1 MSNKAI
7 ILLFLSFFVR
17 LSLFSQSEENR
28 EDFLE
33 VLFEELYLETDSLIN
48 FEHLFIESDSL
59 LNLDDFIIEQDSII
73 NFDTIPE
80 HATDLVVDSIPE
92 HTKYLPEEL
101 SDSVYIARLAA
112 ISTPIELPFNE
123 QVKSYIKLYTQKRRE
138 QVENMLGLSE
148 YYFPIF
154 EEYLDARN
162 MPLELKYLPIIE
174 SALNPRALSRAGAS
188 GIWQFM
194 LATGRLYK
202 LEVNTYIDER
212 RDPVKSTN
220 AAVNFLSDLYDIY
233 GDWHLAIAAYNCG
246 PGNVNKAIR
255 RSGGKRDFWEIYY
268 QLPRETRG
276 YVPAFIA
283 ATYVMTYAS
292 EHKLYSKPAN
302 LPEVTDTIM
311 VFQPLH
317 FEQVSQIL
325 QIPVEKLRD
334 MNPQYR
340 RDVIPANENKSYALK
355 LSEEQS
361 LQFASFE
368 DSIYNYNR
376 QHYFPNNRLVVTPSD
391 TKYAVVAPDGR
402 AAIYYTVKSGDVLGK
417 IAEWFNVRVTD
428 LRYWN
433 DISGNIIK
441 AGQRLVIYVPKNKE
455 EHYKAVAQARSGK
468 SASTTKPTTTTA
480 TQTSSSQ
487 TSKQSN
493 DDKNYEYYVVKSGD
507 TLWSIAQKYPGV
519 SNEDI
524 LRLNNI
530 TDVKKIKPGQK
541 LKIRTI

>member
-1 MSNKAI
+1 MNIKALV
-7 ILLFLSFFVR
+7 ILVLSISFKFA
-17 LSLFSQSEENR
+17 LFSQSEENR
-28 EDFLE
+28 AEHLE
-33 VLFEELYLETDSLIN
+33 TLFEDLIIEPDSLLIFEDLFIEPESLIN
-48 FEHLFIESDSL
+48 IEDYFIESDNL
-59 LNLDDFIIEQDSII
+59 INLD
-73 NFDTIPE
+73 TLPE
-80 HATDLVVDSIPE
+80 YPTDLVIDSPDQDE
-92 HTKYLPEEL
+92 SLPEEL
-101 SDSVYIARLAA
+101 SDLVYITRLSA
-112 ISTPIELPFNE
+112 INTPIEMPFNE
-123 QVKSYIKLYTQKRRE
+123 QVKSHIKLYSQKRRD

-162 MPLELKYLPIIE
+162 MPLELKYLPVIE

-202 LEVNTYIDER
+202 LEVNSFIDER
-212 RDPVKSTN
+212 RDPVKSTY

-283 ATYVMTYAS
+283 ATYIMTYAT
-292 EHKLYSKPAN
+292 EHNLYPKPAN
-302 LPEVTDTIM
+302 LPEISDTIM
-311 VFQPLH
+311 IYQPLH

-325 QIPVEKLRD
+325 QIPVETLRD

-340 RDVIPANENKSYALK
+340 RDVIPAKEDKSYALK
-355 LSEEQS
+355 LTSEQS
-361 LQFASFE
+361 LLFASYE
-368 DSIYNYNR
+368 DSIYNHRR

-391 TKYAVVAPDGR
+391 TKYSVVAPDGR
-402 AAIYYTVKSGDVLGK
+402 AAVYYTVKSGDVLGK
-417 IAEWFNVRVTD
+417 IAEWFNVRVSD

-433 DISGNIIK
+433 DISGNMIK
-441 AGQRLVIYVPKNKE
+441 VGQRLVIYVPKNKE

-468 SASTTKPTTTTA
+468 STSTTTTTTNKTA
-480 TQTSSSQ
+480 SSQ
-487 TSKQSN
+487 TQNQTSEN
-493 DDKNYEYYVVKSGD
+493 KNYEYYVVKSGD
-507 TLWSIAQKYPGV
+507 TVWTIAQKYPGV
-519 SNEDI
+519 TNEDI

-530 TDVKKIKPGQK
+530 TDAKKIKPGQK
-541 LKIRTI
+541 LKIRVI